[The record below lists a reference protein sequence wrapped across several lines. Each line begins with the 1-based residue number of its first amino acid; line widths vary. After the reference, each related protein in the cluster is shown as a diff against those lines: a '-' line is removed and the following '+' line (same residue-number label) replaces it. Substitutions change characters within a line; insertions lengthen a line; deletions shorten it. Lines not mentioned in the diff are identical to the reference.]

1 MTCAG
6 TRGFFSDRDEFEHGR
21 DGLRAVR
28 RISST
33 NDRKLRKVGRHR
45 GRPSLKATSEE
56 WFAKS
61 RTRLDFSRTFT
72 KDAYGYRR
80 Y

>member
-1 MTCAG
+1 M
-6 TRGFFSDRDEFEHGR
+6 RGFFSDRDEFEHGR
-21 DGLRAVR
+21 DGSVP
-28 RISST
+28 SDESVPP

-61 RTRLDFSRTFT
+61 RTRPDFSRTFT